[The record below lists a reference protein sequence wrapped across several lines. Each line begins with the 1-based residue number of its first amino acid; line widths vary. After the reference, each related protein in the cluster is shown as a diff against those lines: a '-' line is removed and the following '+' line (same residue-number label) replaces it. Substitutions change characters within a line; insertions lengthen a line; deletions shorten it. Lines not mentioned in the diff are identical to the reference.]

1 MQEACKF
8 DNNYVDDL
16 ATLYNPTLTQFVT
29 NYLIYMWLV
38 RNVELKPTEASA
50 CINST
55 SSKHYILHPHL
66 NSPLKH
72 EFNNYYKR
80 LK

>member
-1 MQEACKF
+1 M
-8 DNNYVDDL
+8 
-16 ATLYNPTLTQFVT
+16 VT
-29 NYLIYMWLV
+29 VSQKWKIKI
-38 RNVELKPTEASA
+38 ETEASK

-72 EFNNYYKR
+72 EINNYYKR